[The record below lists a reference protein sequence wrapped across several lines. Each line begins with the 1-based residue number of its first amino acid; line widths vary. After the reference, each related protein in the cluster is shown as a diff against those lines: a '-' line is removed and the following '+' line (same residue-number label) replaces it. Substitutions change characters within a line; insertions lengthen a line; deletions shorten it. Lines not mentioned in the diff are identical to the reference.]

1 MKIKNERR
9 YIDLLKF
16 IIYNTENAQ
25 VSKVR
30 KSLHD
35 YAEQQYASIKILSV
49 NSLEE
54 LIKTHGTICLMDY
67 DFYLKNFERL
77 KKWKKKTHICFMFI
91 AKNHYQMIEAV
102 KSNPNDYCL
111 LSPLKTDMLL
121 MLLDYIREK
130 IKSKVIAI
138 KKAHNGEEIIEVN
151 KLNYVNIVHR
161 SLRFYMTYGKQIDSQ
176 TLRQSFYKEVQPML
190 KHTELYFMAPSL
202 LVNLENIKELYPDHI
217 IFKNGDITYY
227 PKTQYEKL
235 RTAWFEFHQI

>member
-25 VSKVR
+25 ASKVR
-30 KSLHD
+30 KSLRS

-138 KKAHNGEEIIEVN
+138 KKPKINFQKANMKVFNINLPKSLNGFVNKSQKFLKPNIEV
-151 KLNYVNIVHR
+151 H
-161 SLRFYMTYGKQIDSQ
+161 SLCNM
-176 TLRQSFYKEVQPML
+176 
-190 KHTELYFMAPSL
+190 PSL
-202 LVNLENIKELYPDHI
+202 
-217 IFKNGDITYY
+217 T
-227 PKTQYEKL
+227 
-235 RTAWFEFHQI
+235 R